1 MTSTIQIRMDKK
13 TKEKAAKIL
22 ANMGMTMS
30 SAVQLYFS
38 QIIKE
43 EALPFRPGRSPKE
56 IREEWDREAKEALK
70 SGKRYSSAEEMHRDI
85 LRD

>member
-30 SAVQLYFS
+30 SAVQLYFN